1 MPATSGSRLSDA
13 TAQWVIAAD
22 TREGFGARAR
32 EVWQYRRI
40 LWFFS
45 LKALQSL
52 YSKTHLGVWW
62 IFLRTLVPLL
72 VGSFIFGSVMNV
84 PSGGVPYL
92 VFFLTAQ
99 VAWNCFDGPLVS
111 GSRSLEINR
120 QLLVKLYVPRII
132 LPLAG
137 MTRGVVEP
145 VIVAG
150 VLLGSLVYYRVSDGI
165 WHVRPEPQLLAGLAA
180 VALTL
185 AFAFSLTLF
194 TSVWQARAR
203 DTRFVLRYVVGFWVF
218 FTPVIYPLSQVPPDI
233 RWLMHL
239 NPMTAP
245 VETFKWAVLPGMEH
259 SWIWFLYSMAVTG
272 VTFLGGVWFFARSES
287 ATMDKI

>member
-1 MPATSGSRLSDA
+1 MPEAGGSRLSD
-13 TAQWVIAAD
+13 TTTQWVIAAD
-22 TREGFGARAR
+22 AHDGLGTRAD
-32 EVWQYRRI
+32 EVWRYRQI

-45 LKALQSL
+45 LKSLQTL

-62 IFLRTLVPLL
+62 IFIRTLVPLL
-72 VGSFIFGSVMNV
+72 VASFVFGSVMNV

-99 VAWNCFDGPLVS
+99 IAWTCFDGPLVS
-111 GSRSLEINR
+111 GSRSLEVNR

-137 MTRGVVEP
+137 MTRGAVEP

-150 VLLGSLVYYRVSDGI
+150 VLLGSFVYYRVSDGT
-165 WHVRPEPQLLAGLAA
+165 WYMRSEPQFLAALAA
-180 VALTL
+180 VVLAL
-185 AFAFSLTLF
+185 AFAFSLTLW
-194 TSVWQARAR
+194 TSVLQARAR

-218 FTPVIYPLSQVPPDI
+218 FTPVIYPISLVPPET

-259 SWIWFLYSMAVTG
+259 SWVWFLYSLAVTG
-272 VTFLGGVWFFARSES
+272 GTFLGGVWFFARSES
-287 ATMDKI
+287 STMDKI